1 MKIVLFNKTLI
12 SGGIEKCIE
21 NLTKQLKGKYE
32 FEVYYFDDSIVDQNI
47 INIISQYAKVSKITD
62 GMKIKCDIC
71 VWCYLYFDYYKYKNM
86 IEASK
91 YIAWIH
97 SMPRILPDCLLDN
110 EDFVNDCS
118 SFICVS
124 KAVKDGLEIKK
135 DGIVIHNFLNDN
147 IIELSEEENPTIDIP
162 QDVLKLC
169 VVSRISSGKGFERL
183 LLLVKE
189 LEKENIPYIVNIVGK
204 GRKREQEYRKLFED
218 YKKVVFVGYR
228 DNPYNYVKNSDYLV
242 QLSDDE
248 SWCNSITEAK
258 VLGIPVLVT
267 NFKSSYEQI
276 EDGYNGIIVDLDE
289 KNYTKIVRRMLEEK
303 DILKENLKDYK
314 YHPEI
319 EEWEKIFEEIGD

>member
-21 NLTKQLKGKYE
+21 NLTKLLKDDYE
-32 FEVYYFDDSIVDQNI
+32 FEVCYFDDSIVDQNI
-47 INIISQYAKVSKITD
+47 VDIISQYAKVTKLTD
-62 GMKIKCDIC
+62 GMKIKCDKC

-86 IEASK
+86 IEASE

-118 SFICVS
+118 NFICVS
-124 KAVKDGLEIKK
+124 NAVKKGLNIKK
-135 DGIVIHNFLNDN
+135 EGMVIHNFLNDN
-147 IIELSEEENPTIDIP
+147 IIELSREDNPLVDIP
-162 QDVLKLC
+162 KDTLKLC
-169 VVSRISSGKGFERL
+169 MVSRISSGKGFERL

-204 GRKREQEYRKLFED
+204 GRKRELEYRKLFES
-218 YKKVVFVGYR
+218 YEKVVFVGYR

-258 VLGIPVLVT
+258 VLDVPVLVT

-276 EDGYNGIIVDLDE
+276 KDGYNGIMVDLDE
-289 KNYTKIVRRMLEEK
+289 TDYSIVVKRLLSEK
-303 DILKENLKDYK
+303 DVLKSNLKEYK
-314 YHPEI
+314 YRPEI
-319 EEWEKIFEEIGD
+319 EEWKEIFK